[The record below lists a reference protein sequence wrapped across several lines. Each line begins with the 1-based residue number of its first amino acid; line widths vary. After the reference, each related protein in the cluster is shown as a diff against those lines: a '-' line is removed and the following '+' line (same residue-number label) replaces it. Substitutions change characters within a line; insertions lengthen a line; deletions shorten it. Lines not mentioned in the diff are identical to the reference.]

1 MAYDDSSDGF
11 GSSAAYDDGA
21 RSGDHGRPGSHGL
34 QETHDLRR
42 CHVSHEPHAAQ
53 GTHWAHGTPGGH
65 IFPSPSGIPGGR
77 DRPGTPGDPDRP
89 SVPGD
94 LGRAGG
100 YAGSGPVHRSGA
112 FPGAT
117 GAHDSA
123 GRFRE
128 GAGSYDPAA
137 PYESAASCD
146 PAGSYDSTAPYDPL
160 GPGGPGGSYGMGTLP
175 APGGGHAPDR
185 GVGTDTGPGAPEGF
199 PVALKVLV
207 AGGFGVGKTTF
218 VGAVSEIAPL
228 STEELLTQ
236 AGAATDNLD
245 GVESKTSTTVA
256 MDFGR
261 ITLDER
267 HVLYLFGTPGQER
280 FWFMWDELSQGAL
293 GAVVLADTRRLTECF
308 AAVDFFE
315 RRGIGFIV
323 AVNEF
328 DGSHRYEAEEVRTA
342 LDLGPDVP
350 VVRCDA
356 RIASSGTGALVTLVQ
371 HLINATA
378 AVPDPL
384 TAFGARS

>member
-11 GSSAAYDDGA
+11 GSSAAYENSA
-21 RSGDHGRPGSHGL
+21 RPEGFGSLGSHGEHGCHGDEGSHGSHGGHGGHGNHGSSGRPGSHGYP
-34 QETHDLRR
+34 EGHGSSGGAYGSDSSYGSGGAYGSDSSYASDSSYGSDNSYASDDCYGSDGSYDGGGSHGSGDSHD
-42 CHVSHEPHAAQ
+42 V
-53 GTHWAHGTPGGH
+53 G
-65 IFPSPSGIPGGR
+65 
-77 DRPGTPGDPDRP
+77 
-89 SVPGD
+89 
-94 LGRAGG
+94 GG
-100 YAGSGPVHRSGA
+100 Y
-112 FPGAT
+112 
-117 GAHDSA
+117 DSA
-123 GRFRE
+123 GP
-128 GAGSYDPAA
+128 D
-137 PYESAASCD
+137 AS
-146 PAGSYDSTAPYDPL
+146 
-160 GPGGPGGSYGMGTLP
+160 
-175 APGGGHAPDR
+175 
-185 GVGTDTGPGAPEGF
+185 EGF

-236 AGAATDNLD
+236 VSAATDSLD
-245 GVESKTSTTVA
+245 GIESKTSTTVA

-261 ITLDER
+261 ITLDEQ

-293 GAVVLADTRRLTECF
+293 GAVVIADTRRLAECF

-328 DGSHRYEAEEVRTA
+328 DGAYRYAPEEVRAA

-350 VVRCDA
+350 VVLCDA

-371 HLINATA
+371 HLINVTSAPA
-378 AVPDPL
+378 PL
-384 TAFGARS
+384 TAFGAHT